1 MNIKTTC
8 ACGIEENVASL
19 KAIKQA
25 AFGCTDCG
33 EKVKVEVRGL
43 SIPDAKKVTK

>member
-8 ACGIEENVASL
+8 NCGVKENVASL
-19 KAIKQA
+19 EAIKKA
-25 AFGCTDCG
+25 SFDCTDCG
-33 EKVKVEVRGL
+33 EKVKVEVTGL